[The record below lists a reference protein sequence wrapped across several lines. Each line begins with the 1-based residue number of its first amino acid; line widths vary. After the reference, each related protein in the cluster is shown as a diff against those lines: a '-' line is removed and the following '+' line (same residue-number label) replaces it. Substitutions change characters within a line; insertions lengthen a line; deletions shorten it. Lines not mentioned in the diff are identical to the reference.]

1 MEKLT
6 AFVSRFEGEKPTST
20 EAVHVH
26 STTPSQTSSALRSS
40 VPHAFNIAS
49 ILSNETR
56 RYVGE
61 VRDEI
66 HQSNATRTSKFITQ
80 LESTRQFLV

>member
-20 EAVHVH
+20 ETVLVH
-26 STTPSQTSSALRSS
+26 STTPSQTTSAVRSS
-40 VPHAFNIAS
+40 VPRAFNIAS

-61 VRDEI
+61 VRNEI
-66 HQSNATRTSKFITQ
+66 QQPNATGTSKFITQ